1 MFEFFLFFHFFPQI
15 GHVVFCGNNLEN
27 DSENNRNFA
36 TFNAVTCDAST
47 CRSIVETKMK

>member
-36 TFNAVTCDAST
+36 TFNAV
-47 CRSIVETKMK
+47 IVTQVHAAALLKQK